1 VSAAASPTIS
11 RMRSS
16 RRRSGEVFGSEWGSV
31 VSVAPSS
38 SVSAAAVATSQS
50 MLVVGDGEGG
60 VRAGSAA
67 GAEDELDADVVGDV
81 AEVGEEWPSGLGR
94 LPLPVTDA
102 VRDVSCAEASEDT
115 AADPAGV
122 GAAVCEGA
130 HSCAAGRWSG
140 LGFDPA
146 VAAGATPGDWLVVGT
161 GDASGRTGV
170 ALRASGLH
178 CALSL
183 ATATDAWVGSVPG
196 IHDEPRFDASPDAP
210 TGAWLE
216 SGVAGRSVL
225 ACVVPLSASG
235 SGCCRFRWNHP
246 RPPPCAIRAA
256 PRRSAVAGR
265 RATGSRIQPNRLA
278 RRRHGR
284 IRVSAGCVELI
295 PVEDTSWRS
304 SSPST

>member
-1 VSAAASPTIS
+1 MAVLSWSSCGDTDGDAVSTGSSARIAGSLVSCDGSSPLDTVGDSLAPARGVWSDETVSAAASPTIS

-102 VRDVSCAEASEDT
+102 VRDVSCAAASEVT

-140 LGFDPA
+140 RGFDPA
-146 VAAGATPGDWLVVGT
+146 VATGATSGDWLVFGT
-161 GDASGRTGV
+161 GEASGRTGV
-170 ALRASGLH
+170 ALRTSGLH
-178 CALSL
+178 RHCPPLPWALVALEEL
-183 ATATDAWVGSVPG
+183 A
-196 IHDEPRFDASPDAP
+196 E
-210 TGAWLE
+210 
-216 SGVAGRSVL
+216 
-225 ACVVPLSASG
+225 
-235 SGCCRFRWNHP
+235 
-246 RPPPCAIRAA
+246 
-256 PRRSAVAGR
+256 
-265 RATGSRIQPNRLA
+265 
-278 RRRHGR
+278 
-284 IRVSAGCVELI
+284 VS
-295 PVEDTSWRS
+295 W
-304 SSPST
+304 